1 MQWHMVRSKPLKVY
15 SIRIPS
21 NHWQIILNSLISQTI
36 LEELDTKYTLLQL
49 NRHEETGGVA
59 LPEGC
64 KEREQAILVVDNIDI
79 NEEILSGVYFEYL
92 KKRNC
97 RQ

>member
-21 NHWQIILNSLISQTI
+21 NHWQIILSSLISQTI